1 MTGVQGA
8 GHEPHHRH
16 RGHRV
21 AFVGASGNRLVG
33 SRYEADAVGPPA
45 PTALLLHG
53 GGQTRH
59 AWSATAARLAA
70 AGFTA
75 IAIDLRGHGDSDWVE
90 DGNYSFASF
99 AADVGAVADAIAAE
113 TGRRPVAIGAS
124 LGGLSSMVALG
135 NRPGAFAA
143 LVLVDITPKMN
154 MDGVADINR
163 FMMSKAYE
171 GFASLEEAA
180 DAVAA
185 YLPHRPRP
193 KSLEGLRKNLRE
205 RADGRLYWHW
215 DPRFFDGPQPVNAA
229 RESQYQEFRAA
240 AENIREPMLLVRG
253 RSSEL
258 VGEDEVRDFRAICP
272 HAEYAD
278 IAGARH
284 MVAGDKNDVFA
295 RTILEF
301 MMRRFKAAAS

>member
-1 MTGVQGA
+1 MSGAGEAA

-21 AFVGASGNRLVG
+21 VFTGADGNRLVA
-33 SRYEADAVGPPA
+33 SRYEADAVGAPA
-45 PTALLLHG
+45 PAALLLHG

-75 IAIDLRGHGDSDWVE
+75 IALDLRGHGDSDWVA
-90 DGNYSFASF
+90 DGAYAFSAFAR
-99 AADVGAVADAIAAE
+99 DVTAVADAIALE
-113 TGRRPVAIGAS
+113 TGRRPAIIGAS
-124 LGGLSSMVALG
+124 LGGLSGILALG
-135 NRPGAFAA
+135 ARADLLAG
-143 LVLVDITPKMN
+143 LILVDITPKMN
-154 MDGVADINR
+154 MDGVAGINR
-163 FMMSKAYE
+163 FMMAKAYE
-171 GFASLEEAA
+171 GFGSIEEAA

-193 KSLEGLRKNLRE
+193 KNLDGLRKNLRQ
-205 RADGRLYWHW
+205 RKDGRFYWHW
-215 DPRFFDGPQPVNAA
+215 DPRFFDGPQPVNAG
-229 RESQYQEFRAA
+229 RETQYQDFAKAARSIRA
-240 AENIREPMLLVRG
+240 PLMLVRG

-258 VGEDEVRDFRAICP
+258 VGEDEVEDFRRLCP
-272 HAEYAD
+272 QAEYAD

-301 MMRRFKAAAS
+301 MTRRFKNL